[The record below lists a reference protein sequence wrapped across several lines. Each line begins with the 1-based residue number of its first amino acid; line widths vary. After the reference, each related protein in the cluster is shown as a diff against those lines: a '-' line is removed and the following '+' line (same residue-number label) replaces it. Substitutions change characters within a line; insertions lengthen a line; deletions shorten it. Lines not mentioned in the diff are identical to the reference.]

1 MSIEGWKAGCW
12 SVADLVQRM
21 IWDGVGCQW
30 ALSDLKQKQNQKKN
44 IKKQHRVSALLRVLF
59 DMILYIYIYK
69 WNRAVDEFLL
79 DLDMYIMIDFDSI

>member
-59 DMILYIYIYK
+59 DMLLYI
-69 WNRAVDEFLL
+69 
-79 DLDMYIMIDFDSI
+79 